1 MKDPLKRKQ
10 TITVS
15 VSGADLQ
22 NLEQM
27 VTHLNAIGGEYTRSS
42 LVREIIAFFVSKNG
56 LKLFE
61 AGLET
66 SLDLFKDILPAQAK
80 KEA

>member
-27 VTHLNAIGGEYTRSS
+27 VAHLNAIGGEYTRSS